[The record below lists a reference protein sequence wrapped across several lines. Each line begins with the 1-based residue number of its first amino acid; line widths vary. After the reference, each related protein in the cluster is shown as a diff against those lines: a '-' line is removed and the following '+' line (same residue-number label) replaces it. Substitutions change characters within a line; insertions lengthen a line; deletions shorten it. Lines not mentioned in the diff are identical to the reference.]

1 MDPELDIRGAGGYH
15 PLLESSEKEMFVST
29 PKQAER
35 LQRILETALVEFSRA
50 GFAEGSLD
58 RIARESGVAKTTIYR
73 HFTNKEGLFQAV
85 FQVALDRL
93 SRVIRVPPGRRGF
106 EERLRHGL
114 RNLLREVER
123 DPAIFLVFRTIGPNS
138 SVPDPDLNR
147 ELMDAY
153 MARGEWVIQE
163 LRTAQSQGLVRRDL
177 DPERFYMVLLAMVH
191 SQVYLRIRRGKG
203 FTLGKSAELIGDI
216 LFQGIGPAGPR
227 ARAGR

>member
-1 MDPELDIRGAGGYH
+1 M
-15 PLLESSEKEMFVST
+15 ST
-29 PKQAER
+29 PKQDER
-35 LQRILETALVEFSRA
+35 QQRILETALAEFSRA
-50 GFAEGSLD
+50 GFAEGSID
-58 RIARESGVAKTTIYR
+58 RIALESGVAKTTIYR
-73 HFTNKEGLFQAV
+73 HYTNKEGLFKAV

-93 SRVIRVPPGRRGF
+93 SIVTRVPPGQRGF

-147 ELMDAY
+147 ELLDAY
-153 MARGEWVIQE
+153 MDHGEWVVQE
-163 LRTAQSQGLVRRDL
+163 LRNAQDLGLVRDDL

-191 SQVYLRIRRGKG
+191 SQVFLRIRRGRT
-203 FTLGKSAELIGDI
+203 FNLAKSADLIGDI
-216 LFQGIGPAGPR
+216 LFKGIGPASSR